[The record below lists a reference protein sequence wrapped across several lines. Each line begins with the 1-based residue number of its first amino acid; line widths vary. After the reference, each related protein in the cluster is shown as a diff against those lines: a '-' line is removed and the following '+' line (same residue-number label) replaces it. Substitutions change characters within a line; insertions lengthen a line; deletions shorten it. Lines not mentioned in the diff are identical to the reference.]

1 MTAAHLSAMGEAERI
16 ASLTLMVT
24 VLDQGAGGRGRGRR

>member
-1 MTAAHLSAMGEAERI
+1 MTAAHLSAMGEAQRI

-24 VLDQGAGGRGRGRR
+24 VLDQERARRGRGRG